1 MEPRQTSIHG
11 RGATVN
17 IRHDAGSTED
27 AKRIALSSMLK
38 AETHVSAASQRKFEC
53 GEEAKTLYL

>member
-17 IRHDAGSTED
+17 IRHNAGSTED

-38 AETHVSAASQRKFEC
+38 AETHVLPHRNENSNN